1 MVIWKKVVFLQFKS
15 VTVYIYIMEENQQY
29 TQEVQSNETAPYA
42 ITSLVLGIASLVV
55 SGLGITLALGIIGL
69 VFSNKG
75 LAEIQKHPGK
85 YSGDGMLRAG
95 KVTSILGIVLSS
107 IALALIILLI
117 VGMLFFTATT
127 AGVLDIL
134 D

>member
-1 MVIWKKVVFLQFKS
+1 
-15 VTVYIYIMEENQQY
+15 MEENQQY